1 MTSLPKPSS
10 TTGYVDVS
18 ILTGGELSVPRNM
31 VHKDGPEDENI
42 CPSYS
47 FLIENKTLGK
57 KALFDLGVYKV
68 FYRQGRVLKVGFG
81 CIYTCNRSIV

>member
-57 KALFDLGVYKV
+57 KVLFDLGVYKV
-68 FYRQGRVLKVGFG
+68 FPTSRGGY
-81 CIYTCNRSIV
+81 